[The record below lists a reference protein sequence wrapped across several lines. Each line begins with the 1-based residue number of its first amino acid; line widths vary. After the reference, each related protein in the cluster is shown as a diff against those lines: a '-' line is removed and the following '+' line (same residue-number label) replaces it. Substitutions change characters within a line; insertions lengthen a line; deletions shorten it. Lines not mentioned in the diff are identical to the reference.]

1 MQAKKVSE
9 QVRRRL
15 AGNTRSDHLVLLR
28 AYEEWEAARQV
39 HTRPIRL
46 IYWPD
51 ELVSSVSDPYSFAT
65 DTDPDPIL
73 VHGFDDQKL
82 KKICS

>member
-39 HTRPIRL
+39 HTRPIWL
-46 IYWPD
+46 IYFLD
-51 ELVSSVSDPYSFAT
+51 ELLSRFSDP
-65 DTDPDPIL
+65 
-73 VHGFDDQKL
+73 
-82 KKICS
+82 

>member
-28 AYEEWEAARQV
+28 AYEEWEAAKQV

-46 IYWPD
+46 IYLPD
-51 ELVSSVSDPYSFAT
+51 ELVS
-65 DTDPDPIL
+65 
-73 VHGFDDQKL
+73 
-82 KKICS
+82 CSR